1 MSNPDEPPGGSPACY
16 LGEVDLAYAGY
27 LTDTEL
33 GAVVVQLLARER
45 GALDL
50 IRGLRARTPVELL
63 PVESLPVA
71 EPLLTELADQFAV
84 AARLLAAAVPAH
96 GDPPA
101 ARFAGS
107 ADSPD
112 PLVQVAE
119 VAAALV
125 RDLEAL
131 LPRIASNACHDA
143 LNRVLALHRDQL
155 ARLPRG

>member
-50 IRGLRARTPVELL
+50 IRGLRARTPVE
-63 PVESLPVA
+63 SLPVA
-71 EPLLTELADQFAV
+71 EPPLTELADQFAV